1 MATPLT
7 GAGVLPP
14 RGEWSIPI
22 HCFRCD
28 AWFAVPFALYRA
40 GMVFRCPQCRAS
52 LALTLPLV
60 SAVRHLV
67 ETVDAELRGARE
79 GSVAA
84 EGAAGEEEQRQA
96 LAALEA
102 RLRALVEREPLPGT
116 PRPRRSAFAF

>member
-1 MATPLT
+1 MGPPVT
-7 GAGVLPP
+7 GAGELPP

-28 AWFAVPFALYRA
+28 GWFAVPFALYRA
-40 GMVFRCPQCRAS
+40 GMVFRCPHCRAS

-79 GSVAA
+79 RSVEA